1 MKIAIVGYGK
11 MGKTIEK
18 IARDRGHEIS
28 FAVDH
33 GEADKLLQISKE
45 NTNVAIE
52 FTQPEAAYENIK
64 HLISNKVPVVSGTTG
79 WLDKKPAIE
88 ELCQQKDGTFFYAS
102 NFSIGVNIFFKL
114 NEYLANMMSNFN
126 EYDVK
131 MEEIHHTEKKDAP
144 SGTAITLAE
153 GILSQIK
160 GKKQWINEVSASAEL
175 LPIASKRIDKVP
187 GTHTVN
193 YYSLVDDIE
202 IKHTA
207 HSREGFAKGA
217 VIVAEW
223 LQDKKGVL
231 SMNDFMKI

>member
-1 MKIAIVGYGK
+1 

-18 IARDRGHEIS
+18 IARDRGHQIS
-28 FAVDH
+28 FTVDQ
-33 GEADKLLQISKE
+33 GEEEKIQQISPD
-45 NTNVAIE
+45 NTDVAIE
-52 FTQPEAAYENIK
+52 FTQPEAAFDNIK
-64 HLISNKVPVVSGTTG
+64 NLIEKKVPVVSGTTG
-79 WLDKKPAIE
+79 WLAKKPEIE
-88 ELCQQKDGTFFYAS
+88 KMCQQENGTFFYAS

-114 NEYLANMMSNFN
+114 NEYLADVMANFT

-153 GILSQIK
+153 GILAQLK
-160 GKKQWINEVSASAEL
+160 RKKQWLNEVSEAADI
-175 LPIASKRIDKVP
+175 LPISSKRIDKVP
-187 GTHTVN
+187 GTHTIN

-217 VIVAEW
+217 VSVAEW
-223 LQDKKGVL
+223 IKDKKGVL
-231 SMNDFMKI
+231 GMTDFLKI